1 MTLEAVKIPQNV
13 YIEDRIIGP
22 VTLRQLIICG
32 IGCGISYSIFS
43 MATKGGS
50 VGIPMTIVL
59 WIPAMISAAF
69 AFVKV
74 NDLTLFNIIL
84 LMIEHANKPNLRY
97 WNSHPGISVNFISG
111 QQQAVNEANKKLAE
125 NAVKLTELTR
135 QLEKR
140 EQEVAKLADHSGR
153 KPEEL
158 FLAAR
163 IPQPQAPIADPQ
175 AQPAV
180 SPRMAAVAEQSP
192 VAVGT
197 ETPAPPAPAVSTAVP
212 PSAVR
217 PNRVKAQGLDPTLS
231 IDGVNNGG
239 LKAYEHLFQ
248 DS

>member
-97 WNSHPGISVNFISG
+97 WNAHPGISVNFVSG
-111 QQQAVNEANKKLAE
+111 QQQEANEANKKLAE

-163 IPQPQAPIADPQ
+163 IAQPQAPIADPQ

-180 SPRMAAVAEQSP
+180 SPRMAAVAEQN
-192 VAVGT
+192 
-197 ETPAPPAPAVSTAVP
+197 PAAIEPEPTAAPAAVT
-212 PSAVR
+212 
-217 PNRVKAQGLDPTLS
+217 PNRVKAQGLDPSLS

-239 LKAYEHLFQ
+239 LKAYEHLFK